1 MLSNSQK
8 WYLEELLARD
18 FDDTMYNLNM
28 AIDDYTGGYIDVDE
42 LEPGL
47 AELEANVTCMRDILG
62 DSFARP
68 YIAEYNKI
76 HTSIY
81 NKR

>member
-1 MLSNSQK
+1 MLSKSQK
-8 WYLEELLARD
+8 SYLEELLARD
-18 FDDTMYNLNM
+18 FDDIMYNLNM
-28 AIDDYTGGYIDVDE
+28 AIDDYNGGYIDVDE

-62 DSFARP
+62 ESFARP
-68 YIAEYNKI
+68 YIVEYNKI

-81 NKR
+81 NKG